1 MPWRRL
7 PWTARSMSV
16 SSRTGAS
23 TSASWSRTPA
33 PASPWRYRSASST
46 RSSPPSRGARGWDC
60 PSRARSSRPIAAVS
74 WSRATAYRRRPSSSS
89 FPPRPRFSPSER
101 ARERAHPHHGR
112 RRRPGLRHPR
122 GADPPGLRGGGGAHG
137 GGAPGQAQ
145 GRVLRPDPPRRAPP
159 GHGRS
164 GRYPA
169 LPRSGARNADHR
181 HDGDRHAADRHEC
194 HHARR
199 GRLQQQVKVLREGQ
213 AAGGFEELIGKSE
226 SLKRVI
232 DMAQRAAP
240 TDLTVLIHG
249 ESGTGKELMAR
260 ALHRLSARKDG
271 PLIPVNCAALPEGL
285 LESELFGHERGAFTG
300 AIRARP
306 GRFELAHDGT
316 LFLDEIGDMPVAMQA
331 KILRVLQERQFERVG
346 GTRSIGAD
354 VRVIAAT
361 HQDLEAMAAEGRF
374 RSVLFYRLQGVRLV
388 MPPLRERIDDLPLL
402 VTHLLERAAQRL
414 WRQPATVST
423 EALRSLWTY
432 PWPGNIRELQHVLEG
447 AMVLSDGVILPE
459 HLPPSGPR
467 GAKTA
472 AAGDA
477 APVVTGSLDEALEEW
492 ERRAILDALQKAH
505 GVQARAAKI
514 LGITERSLWYRVKKL
529 KIQVRM
535 TGDNPD
541 LA

>member
-1 MPWRRL
+1 MSERILITEDDEDLAFVIREALARQGYEAEVAPTAEALLDKLKAGSYDLILLDVRL
-7 PWTARSMSV
+7 PDMDGLDAIPRCRDLAPETPIIVMTAH
-16 SSRTGAS
+16 G
-23 TSASWSRTPA
+23 
-33 PASPWRYRSASST
+33 T
-46 RSSPPSRGARGWDC
+46 RQIAMNAITRGAYDFFTK
-60 PSRARSSRPIAAVS
+60 PLKMPEFQVVVSRALD
-74 WSRATAYRRRPSSSS
+74 RR
-89 FPPRPRFSPSER
+89 
-101 ARERAHPHHGR
+101 
-112 RRRPGLRHPR
+112 
-122 GADPPGLRGGGGAHG
+122 
-137 GGAPGQAQ
+137 
-145 GRVLRPDPPRRAPP
+145 
-159 GHGRS
+159 
-164 GRYPA
+164 
-169 LPRSGARNADHR
+169 
-181 HDGDRHAADRHEC
+181 
-194 HHARR
+194 
-199 GRLQQQVKVLREGQ
+199 RLQQQVKVLREGQ
-213 AAGGFEELIGKSE
+213 VAGGFEELIGKSE
-226 SLKRVI
+226 SLKRVT
-232 DMAQRAAP
+232 DMANRAAP

-260 ALHRLSARKDG
+260 AIHRLSVRKEG
-271 PLIPVNCAALPEGL
+271 PFIPVNCAAIPEGL

-306 GRFELAHDGT
+306 GRFELAREGT

-346 GTRSIGAD
+346 GTRAIGAD

-361 HQDLEAMAAEGRF
+361 HQDLESLAGEGRF
-374 RSVLFYRLQGVRLV
+374 RSDLFYRLQGVRLV

-423 EALRSLWTY
+423 EALRCLWTY

-459 HLPPSGPR
+459 HLPPAVQR
-467 GAKTA
+467 GAKTPA
-472 AAGDA
+472 TGDPTG
-477 APVVTGSLDEALEEW
+477 PVVTGSLDEALEEW

-541 LA
+541 LS

>member
-1 MPWRRL
+1 VSERILITEDDEDLAFVIREALTRQGYEAEVAPTAGALLDKLKAGSYDLILLDVRL
-7 PWTARSMSV
+7 PDMDGLDAIPRCRDLAPETPIIVMTAH
-16 SSRTGAS
+16 G
-23 TSASWSRTPA
+23 
-33 PASPWRYRSASST
+33 T
-46 RSSPPSRGARGWDC
+46 RQIAMNAINRGAYDFFTK
-60 PSRARSSRPIAAVS
+60 PLKMAEFQVVVSRALD
-74 WSRATAYRRRPSSSS
+74 RR
-89 FPPRPRFSPSER
+89 
-101 ARERAHPHHGR
+101 
-112 RRRPGLRHPR
+112 
-122 GADPPGLRGGGGAHG
+122 
-137 GGAPGQAQ
+137 
-145 GRVLRPDPPRRAPP
+145 
-159 GHGRS
+159 
-164 GRYPA
+164 
-169 LPRSGARNADHR
+169 
-181 HDGDRHAADRHEC
+181 
-194 HHARR
+194 
-199 GRLQQQVKVLREGQ
+199 RLQQQVKVLREGQ
-213 AAGGFEELIGKSE
+213 SAGGFEELIGKSE
-226 SLKRVI
+226 TLKRVI

-260 ALHRLSARKDG
+260 AIHRLSSRKDG
-271 PLIPVNCAALPEGL
+271 PFIPVNCAAIPEGL

-306 GRFELAHDGT
+306 GRFELAREGT
-316 LFLDEIGDMPVAMQA
+316 LFLDEIGDMPLAMQA

-361 HQDLEAMAAEGRF
+361 HQDLEALAAEGRF
-374 RSVLFYRLQGVRLV
+374 RSDLFYRLQGVRLV

-423 EALRSLWTY
+423 EGLRSLWTY

-459 HLPPSGPR
+459 HLPPAVLR
-467 GAKTA
+467 GAKA
-472 AAGDA
+472 GAAGDTS
-477 APVVTGSLDEALEEW
+477 PSVTGSLDEALEDW

-529 KIQVRM
+529 KIQVRIS
-535 TGDNPD
+535 GEGPD
-541 LA
+541 PA

>member
-1 MPWRRL
+1 VSERILITEDDEDLAFVIREALTRQGYEAEVAPTAGALLDKLKASSYDLVLLDVRL
-7 PWTARSMSV
+7 PDMDGLDAIPRCRDLAPETPIIVMTAH
-16 SSRTGAS
+16 G
-23 TSASWSRTPA
+23 
-33 PASPWRYRSASST
+33 T
-46 RSSPPSRGARGWDC
+46 RQIAMNAINRGAYDFFTK
-60 PSRARSSRPIAAVS
+60 PLKMAEFQVVVTRALD
-74 WSRATAYRRRPSSSS
+74 RR
-89 FPPRPRFSPSER
+89 
-101 ARERAHPHHGR
+101 
-112 RRRPGLRHPR
+112 
-122 GADPPGLRGGGGAHG
+122 
-137 GGAPGQAQ
+137 
-145 GRVLRPDPPRRAPP
+145 
-159 GHGRS
+159 
-164 GRYPA
+164 
-169 LPRSGARNADHR
+169 
-181 HDGDRHAADRHEC
+181 
-194 HHARR
+194 
-199 GRLQQQVKVLREGQ
+199 RLQQQVKVLREGQ

-226 SLKRVI
+226 ALKRVI

-260 ALHRLSARKDG
+260 AIHRLSSRKDG
-271 PLIPVNCAALPEGL
+271 PFIPVNCAAIPEGL

-306 GRFELAHDGT
+306 GRFELAREGT
-316 LFLDEIGDMPVAMQA
+316 LFLDEIGDMPLAMQA

-374 RSVLFYRLQGVRLV
+374 RSDLFYRLQGVRLV

-423 EALRSLWTY
+423 EGLRCLWTY

-459 HLPPSGPR
+459 HLPPAVQR
-467 GAKTA
+467 GAKA
-472 AAGDA
+472 GAAGDA
-477 APVVTGSLDEALEEW
+477 SPAVAGSLDGALEDW

-529 KIQVRM
+529 KIQVRIS
-535 TGDNPD
+535 GESPD
-541 LA
+541 PA

>member
-1 MPWRRL
+1 MSERILITEDDEDLAFVIREALTRQGYEAEVAPTAEALLDKLKAGSYDLILLDVRL
-7 PWTARSMSV
+7 PDMDGLDAIPRCRDLAPETPIIVMTAH
-16 SSRTGAS
+16 G
-23 TSASWSRTPA
+23 
-33 PASPWRYRSASST
+33 T
-46 RSSPPSRGARGWDC
+46 RQIAMNAITRGAYDFFTK
-60 PSRARSSRPIAAVS
+60 PLKMPEFQVVVSRALD
-74 WSRATAYRRRPSSSS
+74 RR
-89 FPPRPRFSPSER
+89 
-101 ARERAHPHHGR
+101 
-112 RRRPGLRHPR
+112 
-122 GADPPGLRGGGGAHG
+122 
-137 GGAPGQAQ
+137 
-145 GRVLRPDPPRRAPP
+145 
-159 GHGRS
+159 
-164 GRYPA
+164 
-169 LPRSGARNADHR
+169 
-181 HDGDRHAADRHEC
+181 
-194 HHARR
+194 
-199 GRLQQQVKVLREGQ
+199 RLQQQVKVLREGQ
-213 AAGGFEELIGKSE
+213 VAGGFEELIGKSE
-226 SLKRVI
+226 SLKRVT
-232 DMAQRAAP
+232 DMANRAAP

-260 ALHRLSARKDG
+260 AIHRLSVRKEG
-271 PLIPVNCAALPEGL
+271 PFIPVNCAAIPEGL

-306 GRFELAHDGT
+306 GRFELAREGT

-346 GTRSIGAD
+346 GTRAIGAD

-361 HQDLEAMAAEGRF
+361 HQDLESLAGEGRF
-374 RSVLFYRLQGVRLV
+374 RSDLFYRLQGVRLV

-423 EALRSLWTY
+423 EALRCLWTY

-459 HLPPSGPR
+459 HLPPAVQR
-467 GAKTA
+467 GAKTPA
-472 AAGDA
+472 TGDPTG
-477 APVVTGSLDEALEEW
+477 PVVTGSLDEALEEW

-541 LA
+541 LS